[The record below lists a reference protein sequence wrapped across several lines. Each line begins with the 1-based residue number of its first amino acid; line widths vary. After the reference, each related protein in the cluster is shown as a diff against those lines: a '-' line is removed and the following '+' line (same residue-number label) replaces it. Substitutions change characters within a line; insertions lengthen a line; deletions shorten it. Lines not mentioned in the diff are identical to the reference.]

1 MTLHNFNL
9 TARFLCEHC
18 FGMPFCR
25 VYGMSLLLSSRG
37 GWQQA
42 LHFDLK
48 LCLSKGL
55 ADIPRSFSQW
65 KKTTEKRPPPFRLVV
80 PPPTP
85 CFWPP
90 PRGGMQ
96 VRSSPTTPGPSQAT
110 IFHVYL
116 TGLFLAIQSGFRS
129 HVCVWGLSVMDSYL
143 INLQHSCV

>member
-1 MTLHNFNL
+1 MLHNFNL

-18 FGMPFCR
+18 FGMSFCR
-25 VYGMSLLLSSRG
+25 VYGMSLLLSSG
-37 GWQQA
+37 GRLAAGSALWPQTLPQQGA
-42 LHFDLK
+42 RWYSQKF
-48 LCLSKGL
+48 LSMEENH
-55 ADIPRSFSQW
+55 W
-65 KKTTEKRPPPFRLVV
+65 KDTPPFRLVV

-96 VRSSPTTPGPSQAT
+96 VWSSPTTPGPSQAT

-129 HVCVWGLSVMDSYL
+129 HVCVWGLSIMDSYL